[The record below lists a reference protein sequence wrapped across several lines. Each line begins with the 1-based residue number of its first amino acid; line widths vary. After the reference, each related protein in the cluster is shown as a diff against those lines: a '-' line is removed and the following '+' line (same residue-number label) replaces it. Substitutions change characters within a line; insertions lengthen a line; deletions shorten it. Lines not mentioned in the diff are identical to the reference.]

1 MAAEPADLKE
11 GLQRARQREG
21 VNPATMAG
29 AGSAGL
35 HRVLPHWSG
44 QGMIPDEQA
53 PRS

>member
-1 MAAEPADLKE
+1 MAAEAADLKQS
-11 GLQRARQREG
+11 LQRAWQQEG
-21 VNPATMAG
+21 VNPATMAA

-35 HRVLPHWSG
+35 HRVLPRWSG